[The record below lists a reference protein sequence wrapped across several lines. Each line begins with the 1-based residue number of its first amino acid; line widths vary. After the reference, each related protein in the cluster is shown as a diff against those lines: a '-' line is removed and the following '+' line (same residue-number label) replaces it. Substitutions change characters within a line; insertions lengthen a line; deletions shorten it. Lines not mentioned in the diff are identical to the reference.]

1 MHRPLVTVVRVALPL
16 ALLAATSAFAQVP
29 AARPAAAEPPPPAP
43 MSVDEC
49 AVWARELGFAQ
60 SVADH
65 DPAAF
70 ASFLHP
76 DAAFGASRAAPTRG
90 RDAITR
96 RWAGIIEG
104 KAVALAWYPTRVTI
118 GPAGA
123 AADPAADIAW
133 SSGPGLFEDR
143 AADARAPDAQG
154 SRYTLSTFHSVWHRG
169 ADRVWRVLFDDGTEP
184 RPASDADVA
193 AFHRGRQATCPQR

>member
-1 MHRPLVTVVRVALPL
+1 MHRPLVAVVPVVLSL
-16 ALLAATSAFAQVP
+16 ALLSAPTAFAQVP
-29 AARPAAAEPPPPAP
+29 AAPPAATEPSPKAAL
-43 MSVDEC
+43 SADEC

-65 DPAAF
+65 DPEAF
-70 ASFLHP
+70 ASYLHP

-118 GPAGA
+118 GPAGDA
-123 AADPAADIAW
+123 TGPAADTAW

-143 AADARAPDAQG
+143 APDAG
-154 SRYTLSTFHSVWHRG
+154 AGAGDESG
-169 ADRVWRVLFDDGTEP
+169 AD
-184 RPASDADVA
+184 
-193 AFHRGRQATCPQR
+193 

>member
-1 MHRPLVTVVRVALPL
+1 MHRPIVNILRVALPL
-16 ALLAATSAFAQVP
+16 ALLAAGGAFAQVP
-29 AARPAAAEPPPPAP
+29 AARPAPAGPPPPAP
-43 MSVDEC
+43 MSAEEC

-65 DPAAF
+65 DPVAF
-70 ASFLHP
+70 ASYLHP

-118 GPAGA
+118 GPA
-123 AADPAADIAW
+123 ADATGPAADIAW

-143 AADARAPDAQG
+143 APDDQASDAKV
-154 SRYTLSTFHSVWHRG
+154 RYTLSTFHSVWHRG

-184 RPASDADVA
+184 KPATDADVA
-193 AFHRGRQATCPQR
+193 AFRAGRQVACPQR